1 MPKLFNT
8 NIIAVLL
15 ATITFFM
22 FGWIWYGLLFEDVWL
37 AAEGITQEVASQHLE
52 EIGMVTWLV
61 SALLLTLGQAV
72 GVLMVIH
79 HVGAKKLPACLKAAF
94 WLAVT
99 IPLPLLANGSVYDG
113 YPLSGFLIDAS
124 HILIGYL
131 LMAEIYA
138 AFRGKGA
145 VDGA

>member
-8 NIIAVLL
+8 NIMAVLL
-15 ATITFFM
+15 ATIVFFM
-22 FGWIWYGLLFEDVWL
+22 FGWVWYGPLFSEVWL
-37 AAEGITQEVASQHLE
+37 AAEGITQEVANKRLE
-52 EIGMVTWLV
+52 EMGLATWLI

-79 HVGAKKLPACLKAAF
+79 LAGAKRLPACLKAAF

-99 IPLPLLANGSVYDG
+99 IALPLLAYASVYSG
-113 YPLSGFLIDAS
+113 YPWSGFFIDAG

-131 LMAEIYA
+131 LMAALYA
-138 AFRGKGA
+138 AFRGKGSM
-145 VDGA
+145 DGL